1 MDEKNNNINNQNV
14 NNPMDNNNMNTDP
27 NMNNQDNPYYNPYF
41 QGGDATSPYFNVNNA
56 NPGFNNNMYN
66 NNSYPNNN
74 INNNNIPENNQENTD
89 ANSDSLNL
97 FGLDEQ
103 NQNSSIPDNN
113 LNDSYNSNYNNY
125 DMNNSN
131 DNNMM
136 YNQNLGQFDNNSNFV
151 DNTQVNPNMGM
162 NIDNN
167 ENNMNMNT
175 DFNNQNYEYNNNQY
189 QSQMQD
195 NFYGSD
201 NDDTFRR
208 TWMGNLYDKAHTKKF
223 NVAAFFFTGYYFF
236 YRKMYLFGIL
246 FTILAVVLPLISNII
261 CGFVFYPLY
270 KSHINKQLNKYK
282 SNSQSPGSLIDIA
295 KRKGGTSI
303 LAVIIAL
310 MILFVIPVVILL
322 IVIPTMFASFISNI
336 FGNIGLGNNT
346 NNEIPNNNTV
356 VQEPINEE
364 YDYYNFYEDYAFD
377 YNTVNWREDLQ
388 NEALVNNNYS
398 LKFVQALENLS
409 SYNFDI
415 TNQQG
420 RSSFFTYLYNQFS
433 SQINTTTT
441 LELGNSSFV
450 AANTDLSIYYSYLDL
465 IYQDSSSIERCYFIL
480 IPNDNIFIEF
490 ILSNNDTVVPDDI
503 HEEVLEYLSGI
514 YTLEEDE
521 TMDNDLQ
528 NVLGNFVNNQISN
541 GITSDVVNEAGSNNI
556 SNSLITNN
564 VNNNIVSGTN
574 SVDWNGIASSNN
586 YVFLD

>member
-14 NNPMDNNNMNTDP
+14 NNPMDNNMNANP

-41 QGGDATSPYFNVNNA
+41 QGGDATSPYFDVNNA
-56 NPGFNNNMYN
+56 NPGFNNNMYKNDSDQN
-66 NNSYPNNN
+66 NNV
-74 INNNNIPENNQENTD
+74 NNNNIPENNQENTN

-103 NQNSSIPDNN
+103 NQNPNIPDNN
-113 LNDSYNSNYNNY
+113 LNDSYNNNYNNY

-189 QSQMQD
+189 QGQMQD

-208 TWMGNLYDKAHTKKF
+208 TWMGNLYDKANTKKF

-236 YRKMYLFGIL
+236 YRKMFLFGIL
-246 FTILAVVLPLISNII
+246 FTILAVVLPLISNIL

-282 SNSQSPGSLIDIA
+282 ANSQSPGSLIDIA
-295 KRKGGTSI
+295 KRKGGTSV
-303 LAVIIAL
+303 LAVFIAL
-310 MILFVIPVVILL
+310 IILFVIPVIILL
-322 IVIPTMFASFISNI
+322 VVIPTVFASFIANLFSG
-336 FGNIGLGNNT
+336 FASGNNV
-346 NNEIPNNNTV
+346 NNEVQNNNTT
-356 VQEPINEE
+356 VQEPIDDE
-364 YDYYNFYEDYAFD
+364 YDYYNFYNDYVFD
-377 YNTVNWREDLQ
+377 YNSSNWQEDIQ
-388 NEALVNNNYS
+388 NESLVYGNYS

-415 TNQQG
+415 TMQEG
-420 RSSFFTYLYNQFS
+420 RSNFFTYLYNQFS

-450 AANTDLSIYYSYLDL
+450 AANTDLTIYYSYLDL
-465 IYQDSSSIERCYFIL
+465 IYQDTSSMERCYFIL
-480 IPNDNIFIEF
+480 IPGDDIFIEF
-490 ILSNNDTVVPDDI
+490 ILSNNDTVIPEDI
-503 HEEVLEYLSGI
+503 HEEVLDYLSNI
-514 YTLEEDE
+514 YIFEEDE
-521 TMDNDLQ
+521 EIEDELQ
-528 NVLGNFVNNQISN
+528 NVLGNSVNDTIGN
-541 GITSDVVNEAGSNNI
+541 GITSDVVNDVG
-556 SNSLITNN
+556 TNN
-564 VNNNIVSGTN
+564 VNNSNTANNVNNTVSGTN
-574 SVDWNGIASSNN
+574 VVDWNAISAPNN